1 MTTAMSI
8 ADWAGAHPI
17 VLLTLC
23 SAFTM
28 FGLMLG
34 GALAAGRE
42 SEPFNP
48 MGTELD
54 PRLAK
59 RAAVAEYD
67 DAECGC

>member
-1 MTTAMSI
+1 VWLCAYPFILLSI
-8 ADWAGAHPI
+8 ISGSCA
-17 VLLTLC
+17 
-23 SAFTM
+23 

-54 PRLAK
+54 PRLAVK
-59 RAAVAEYD
+59 RVPVDPNTVEAE
-67 DAECGC
+67 GC